1 MSFLIGATGDSHA
14 TEPVRSDNFVNYL
27 KVGHGTNRNGDTSR
41 KSGKEENKK
50 TKLQHG
56 NRLRERNG
64 KPGVDTHRGCQGG
77 ILYDRY
83 G

>member
-1 MSFLIGATGDSHA
+1 MGATGDSHA
-14 TEPVRSDNFVNYL
+14 TEPVGSDNFVNYL
-27 KVGHGTNRNGDTSR
+27 KVGHGTNRSGDTPR

-64 KPGVDTHRGCQGG
+64 KKPGVDTHRGCQ
-77 ILYDRY
+77 
-83 G
+83 